1 MSKRALKRQLKSQ
14 EGILVD
20 VCALII
26 GLEKGN
32 DLIVPINKDNFRELV
47 AEFETEEVA

>member
-1 MSKRALKRQLKSQ
+1 M
-14 EGILVD
+14 VD

-32 DLIVPINKDNFRELV
+32 DLIVPINRDNLRELV